1 MCWSTAKVLT
11 WKPSLRLKNTAQQWG
26 HNWTETEGCPGTHL
40 HLKWKT
46 ETAQNCVGVKKKP
59 HVQNYFWAETDP
71 REGCS
76 PKNSL
81 CRNQIPVNSMILSGV
96 KQHARLCVNSKGPL
110 KMGMIC
116 PQDCAASLKNT
127 IPPPTFTLQTPDE
140 TSEMNLLIKQT
151 CIRKRWR
158 QQHFW
163 SAGNTSSWVL
173 SWTERTALQAAGA
186 ALSRWLLKRQA

>member
-1 MCWSTAKVLT
+1 MPRNSPAPQVENRNCTE
-11 WKPSLRLKNTAQQWG
+11 LR
-26 HNWTETEGCPGTHL
+26 GC
-40 HLKWKT
+40 KKKT
-46 ETAQNCVGVKKKP
+46 TRGVKKKT

-81 CRNQIPVNSMILSGV
+81 CRNQIPVNSTILSGV

-116 PQDCAASLKNT
+116 PQDCAAFLKNT

-151 CIRKRWR
+151 CIRKR
-158 QQHFW
+158 
-163 SAGNTSSWVL
+163 
-173 SWTERTALQAAGA
+173 
-186 ALSRWLLKRQA
+186 